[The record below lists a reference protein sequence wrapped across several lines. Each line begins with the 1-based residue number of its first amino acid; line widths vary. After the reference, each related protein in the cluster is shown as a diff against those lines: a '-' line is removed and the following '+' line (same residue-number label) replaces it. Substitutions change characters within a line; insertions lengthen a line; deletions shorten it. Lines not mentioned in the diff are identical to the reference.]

1 MRQLLLWQLETCRD
15 RLRYRKSRENS
26 RDNLVLKTE
35 FDMQSAGKRFRLAL
49 ETERPLQIVGAINPL
64 AALMASQAGFRAIYL
79 SGAGVSNASYG
90 LPDLAIT
97 SMSDVET
104 DIRRITAMT
113 DVPLL
118 VDADTGWGN
127 AFCIARTVRTFQ
139 AAGAAAIHMED
150 QQTAKRCGHRPGKAL
165 VDGAEMSDRIRAA
178 ADARTDSDFFIIA
191 RTDALASEGI
201 ESTLDRCQQYI
212 DAGADG
218 IFAEAVT
225 EPEQYRQFC
234 RSLSVP
240 VLANMTEFGQTPLMP
255 LDALRELG
263 LRMVLYPLSAFR
275 AMNKAADQ
283 VFRAIRN
290 EGTQQ
295 SVLPLMQTRE
305 RLYEVI
311 NYHQYE
317 QALDR
322 LNKGNQT

>member
-1 MRQLLLWQLETCRD
+1 M
-15 RLRYRKSRENS
+15 EN
-26 RDNLVLKTE
+26 DHE
-35 FDMQSAGKRFRLAL
+35 MQTAGKRFRQAL

-64 AALMASQAGFRAIYL
+64 AALMAGQAGFRAIYL
-79 SGAGVSNASYG
+79 SGAGVANASFG
-90 LPDLAIT
+90 MPDLGMT
-97 SMSDVET
+97 SMTDVEA
-104 DIRRITAMT
+104 DIRRITSMS

-118 VDADTGWGN
+118 VDADTGWGH
-127 AFCIARTVRTFQ
+127 AFNIARTVRTFQ
-139 AAGAAAIHMED
+139 AAGAAAIHLED
-150 QQTAKRCGHRPGKAL
+150 QQAAKRCGHRPGKAL
-165 VDGAEMSDRIRAA
+165 VDGAEMSDRIRIAV
-178 ADARTDSDFFIIA
+178 DARTDPDFFIIA
-191 RTDALASEGI
+191 RTDALASEGM
-201 ESTLDRCQQYI
+201 ESALERCRQYI
-212 DAGADG
+212 AAGADG

-234 RSLSVP
+234 SGLNVP

-255 LDALRELG
+255 LEQLREMG
-263 LRMVLYPLSAFR
+263 LQMVLYPLSAFR
-275 AMNKAADQ
+275 AMNHAAEQ

-322 LNKGNQT
+322 LAERNQT